1 MIGRCPRRRVA
12 HRRETGFTL
21 VEVLVALLLM
31 AILAGFSWQG
41 LDAVLRAKEASRE
54 SIDRTTRLATV
65 LTQWQQDLQ
74 AVYDTGTV
82 PALTFDGQT
91 LRLTRRDED
100 GVVLVAW
107 AVRGGVWQRWASVP
121 AQRSGMLQQAWMASQ
136 QFLGKEP
143 GHLTVAEGATEWQI
157 YFHRDNAWTNAQS
170 TGNLVAGP
178 AGPASAPPVLRVQ
191 LPNAVRLVITLPAGR
206 LTRDVALGPSGS

>member
-1 MIGRCPRRRVA
+1 MIGRCHRRRAA
-12 HRRETGFTL
+12 HRREAGFTL

-91 LRLTRRDED
+91 LRLTRREED

-107 AVRGGVWQRWASVP
+107 AVRGGVWQRWASAP
-121 AQRSGMLQQAWMASQ
+121 AQRSGVLQQAWMASQ
-136 QFLGKEP
+136 QFLGNEP

-170 TGNLVAGP
+170 TGNVVAGP
-178 AGPASAPPVLRVQ
+178 GGAASAPPVMRVQ